1 MTRTVVGDVS
11 ELRTQVAGSVLLPGD
26 EGYDSARSLW
36 NGELDRR
43 PAVIVRCTGTEDV
56 VAALAYAQE
65 RGLGVTVRGGGHS
78 TSGAAAV
85 DGALMI
91 DLSPLRDVVVDPAA
105 RLAVAG
111 GGATLADLDAAA
123 QAHGLAVTGG
133 MISTTGIGGLTL
145 GGGMGWLTRRHGLTI
160 DNLVAAEV
168 VTADGRVVRASGSEH
183 PDLFWAL
190 RGGGGNFGVVTH
202 FEYRLHEVGPIVQL
216 GMLFFDLDRGADV
229 LRLTRDILPGLSTDL
244 ALYVVAVNAPPA
256 PFVPLEHHFRHGWA
270 VVLAGFGA
278 PEEHAA
284 QLDAIRSTLSPLFE
298 LVTPMPYV
306 ALQQMFDDG
315 ARWGTCCYQKML
327 FVDDLTDDAI
337 AVIAE
342 HLPGRTSPMSMLEF
356 YTFGGAYAEVAD
368 DATAFGGSRSAR
380 FGVFFIGLT
389 EDVALLPAER
399 EWLRTFWDALVP
411 HSLGA
416 GGYVNA
422 ATEFGDERVRS
433 IYGSK
438 YDRLRAV
445 KAQYDPTNV
454 FRHNANIPPA

>member
-1 MTRTVVGDVS
+1 MTRTVGGDIGA
-11 ELRTQVAGSVLLPGD
+11 LRADVTGSVLLPD
-26 EGYDSARSLW
+26 EAGYDEARSLW

-43 PAVIVRCTGTEDV
+43 PAVIVRCTGPADV
-56 VAALAYAQE
+56 VAALAYAREQE
-65 RGLGVTVRGGGHS
+65 LAVTVRGGGHS

-91 DLSPLRDVVVDPAA
+91 DLSTLNDVVVDPET
-105 RLAVAG
+105 RRVVAG
-111 GGATLADLDAAA
+111 GGATLADLDAAT

-133 MISTTGIGGLTL
+133 MISHTGIGGLTL

-168 VTADGRVVRASGSEH
+168 VTADGRIVRASETEH

-202 FEYRLHEVGPIVQL
+202 FEYRLHEVGPIVQV
-216 GMLFFDLDRGADV
+216 GMLFFDLEQGGDV
-229 LRLTRDILPGLSTDL
+229 LRLARDMVPGLPTDL
-244 ALYVVAVNAPPA
+244 TMYVTAVNAPPA

-270 VVLAGFGA
+270 VVLVGFGGV
-278 PEEHAA
+278 EQHAR
-284 QLDAIRSTLSPLFE
+284 QLHAVRAAGTPLFE
-298 LVTPMPYV
+298 LVTPMPYT
-306 ALQQMFDDG
+306 ALQQMFNDG

-337 AVIAE
+337 AVIDE
-342 HLPGRTSPMSMLEF
+342 HLRRKTSPMTMLEF
-356 YTFGGAYAEVAD
+356 YTFGGAYADVDEE
-368 DATAFGGSRSAR
+368 ATAFGGSRAAR

-389 EDVALLPAER
+389 AEAADLPAER
-399 EWLRTFWDALVP
+399 DWLRTFWDALLP

-422 ATEFGDERVRS
+422 ATEFGDDRVRA

-438 YDRLRAV
+438 YDRLRRI